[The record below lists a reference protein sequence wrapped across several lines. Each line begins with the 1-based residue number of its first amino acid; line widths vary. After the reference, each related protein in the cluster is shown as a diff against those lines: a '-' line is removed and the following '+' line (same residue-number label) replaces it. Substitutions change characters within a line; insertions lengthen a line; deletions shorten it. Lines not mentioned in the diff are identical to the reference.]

1 MELVQPLHAPG
12 FSLRQLNG
20 RDWLYAL
27 VVLAAAGVAYSR
39 YGHAMD
45 GYEQGI
51 LAGSALGLIA
61 LGWFW
66 KSWQWYFPLSGA
78 LALGGLALYGDDL
91 ARGQT
96 SFGLKFLLSS
106 QSAIMWMCFLYFLA
120 TAVYWLGLL
129 RRSDF
134 LNRVGSGLTW
144 AATVLGLTGL
154 FVRWGESYLIGADV
168 GHIPVSNLYE
178 VFVLFCLIT
187 ALMYLYYEARYQARQ
202 MGAFVLVVISAAV
215 GFILWYTFDRQAHE
229 IQPLIPA
236 LQSWWMKIHVPAN
249 FVGYGAFALSAM
261 LGVAELL
268 AMRGILTSKLPK
280 PEVIAK
286 KPVEQPKPKPVP
298 TKPVEVQ
305 KPVEAKPQAGQI
317 KTMDDLI
324 ASKMAQPTTAPAA
337 AAPAQGSW
345 ILQLGAF
352 KNADSVNALVS
363 KLRAAG
369 YSAQTS
375 PRTPVQGQI
384 NRVFIGPDVSKA
396 KLQGMQSRISQ
407 MTGLSGSVVA
417 YNP

>member
-1 MELVQPLHAPG
+1 MASKFQNRLVGTVILV
-12 FSLRQLNG
+12 
-20 RDWLYAL
+20 AL
-27 VVLAAAGVAYSR
+27 VVIFLPDL
-39 YGHAMD
+39 MD
-45 GYEQGI
+45 GNKLEQKDEAFAKI
-51 LAGSALGLIA
+51 
-61 LGWFW
+61 
-66 KSWQWYFPLSGA
+66 PLRPELEPA
-78 LALGGLALYGDDL
+78 
-91 ARGQT
+91 
-96 SFGLKFLLSS
+96 K
-106 QSAIMWMCFLYFLA
+106 
-120 TAVYWLGLL
+120 
-129 RRSDF
+129 
-134 LNRVGSGLTW
+134 
-144 AATVLGLTGL
+144 
-154 FVRWGESYLIGADV
+154 
-168 GHIPVSNLYE
+168 
-178 VFVLFCLIT
+178 
-187 ALMYLYYEARYQARQ
+187 
-202 MGAFVLVVISAAV
+202 
-215 GFILWYTFDRQAHE
+215 
-229 IQPLIPA
+229 PA
-236 LQSWWMKIHVPAN
+236 LQVSAASTLPAEHLASQQQASAATQWQVEEIGDTVTLAN
-249 FVGYGAFALSAM
+249 QGGANPAGASLAPITQQQPVQA
-261 LGVAELL
+261 VAQP
-268 AMRGILTSKLPK
+268 KPQPK

-324 ASKMAQPTTAPAA
+324 ASKMAQPTTAP

>member
-1 MELVQPLHAPG
+1 VEINLASKFQNRLVGTVILV
-12 FSLRQLNG
+12 
-20 RDWLYAL
+20 AL
-27 VVLAAAGVAYSR
+27 VVIFLPDL
-39 YGHAMD
+39 MD
-45 GYEQGI
+45 GNKLEQKDEAFAKI
-51 LAGSALGLIA
+51 
-61 LGWFW
+61 
-66 KSWQWYFPLSGA
+66 PLRPELEPA
-78 LALGGLALYGDDL
+78 
-91 ARGQT
+91 
-96 SFGLKFLLSS
+96 K
-106 QSAIMWMCFLYFLA
+106 
-120 TAVYWLGLL
+120 
-129 RRSDF
+129 
-134 LNRVGSGLTW
+134 
-144 AATVLGLTGL
+144 
-154 FVRWGESYLIGADV
+154 
-168 GHIPVSNLYE
+168 
-178 VFVLFCLIT
+178 
-187 ALMYLYYEARYQARQ
+187 
-202 MGAFVLVVISAAV
+202 
-215 GFILWYTFDRQAHE
+215 
-229 IQPLIPA
+229 PA
-236 LQSWWMKIHVPAN
+236 LQVSAASTLPAEHLASQQQASAATQWQVEEIGDTVTLAN
-249 FVGYGAFALSAM
+249 QAGASQAPITQQQPVQV
-261 LGVAELL
+261 VAQ
-268 AMRGILTSKLPK
+268 SKPQPKPEPK

-324 ASKMAQPTTAPAA
+324 ASKMAQPTTAPA